1 VSSLTTVFL
10 AGDVM
15 TGRGIDQVLP
25 HPSDPALCES
35 YVRDAR
41 DYVELAERANGRIE
55 SPVDS
60 AYVWGVAL
68 AELDAAAPDARIIN
82 LETSVTQ
89 SPDYWPSKGIHYR
102 MHPRNIGCLT
112 VARIDCCTLANN
124 HVLDFG
130 YAGLAETLATLHEAH
145 LRFAGAGA
153 NAQEAGAPATIDLGQ
168 RGRVSVYACG
178 AESSGIPEA
187 WNAGAARAG
196 INLLPD
202 LSGNTARRLS
212 TTILESKRAHD
223 VVVLS
228 IHWGPNWGYEVERDG
243 RAFAHA
249 LIDSGAVDIIHG
261 HSSHHPKG
269 IELYRGRPILY
280 GCGDFLNDY
289 EGIGGHERYRGDL
302 VAMYFVGMDVEG
314 GGLASLRIVP
324 LRIRR
329 FSLARAVHADAEW
342 LRRKIAQA
350 SPGLEGGFELA
361 ADNAITLRAIS

>member
-1 VSSLTTVFL
+1 
-10 AGDVM
+10 M

-35 YVRDAR
+35 YAHDAR
-41 DYVELAERANGRIE
+41 DYVGLAERANGRIG
-55 SPVDS
+55 SPVDF

-112 VARIDCCTLANN
+112 AAHIDCCTLANN

-130 YAGLAETLATLHEAH
+130 YAGLAETLATLHEAR
-145 LRFAGAGA
+145 LNFVGAGA
-153 NAQEAGAPATIDLGQ
+153 NAQDAAAPAIIDLGQ
-168 RGRVSVYACG
+168 RGRVIVYACG
-178 AESSGIPEA
+178 CESSGIPDA
-187 WNAGAARAG
+187 WSAGAARAG
-196 INLLPD
+196 VNLLPD
-202 LSGNTARRLS
+202 LSHNTAQRLGA
-212 TTILESKRAHD
+212 TILQSKGARD

-228 IHWGPNWGYEVERDG
+228 IHWGPNWGYEVGRDE

-249 LIDSGAVDIIHG
+249 LIDSSAVDIVHG

-269 IELYRGRPILY
+269 IELHRGRPILY

-302 VAMYFVGMDVEG
+302 VAMYFVQTEAG
-314 GGLASLRIVP
+314 GNGLAGLRIVP
-324 LRIRR
+324 LKIRR
-329 FSLARAVHADAEW
+329 FTLTRAVRADADW

-350 SPGLEGGFELA
+350 SPGLEGRFELA
-361 ADNAITLRAIS
+361 TDNSITLRANP

>member
-1 VSSLTTVFL
+1 L

-15 TGRGIDQVLP
+15 TGRGIDQVLAN
-25 HPSDPALCES
+25 PSDPALCES

-41 DYVELAERANGRIE
+41 DYVELAERAHGRIE
-55 SPVDS
+55 GPVDS

-82 LETSVTQ
+82 LETSVTR

-112 VARIDCCTLANN
+112 AARIDCCTLANN

-130 YAGLAETLATLHEAH
+130 YAGLEETLATLREAR

-153 NAQEAGAPATIDLGQ
+153 DAQEAAAPATIDLGQ
-168 RGRVSVYACG
+168 RGRVLVFACG
-178 AESSGIPEA
+178 STSSGIPDA
-187 WNAGAARAG
+187 WGAGAARAG
-196 INLLPD
+196 INLLSD
-202 LSGNTARRLS
+202 LSASTADRLS
-212 TTILESKRAHD
+212 ASMLGFKRAGD
-223 VVVLS
+223 IVVLS
-228 IHWGPNWGYEVERDG
+228 IHWGPNWGYEIDRDE

-249 LIDSGAVDIIHG
+249 IIDSGAVDIVHG
-261 HSSHHPKG
+261 HSSHHPKA

-289 EGIGGHERYRGDL
+289 EGITGHERYRGDL
-302 VAMYFVGMDVEG
+302 VAMYLLEMVAAG
-314 GGLASLRIVP
+314 GGFARLRIVP

-329 FSLARAVHADAEW
+329 FALTRAARADAEW
-342 LRRKIAQA
+342 LRRTIEQA
-350 SPGLEGGFELA
+350 SPGLDGRFALA
-361 ADNAITLRAIS
+361 ADDSVTLRAI